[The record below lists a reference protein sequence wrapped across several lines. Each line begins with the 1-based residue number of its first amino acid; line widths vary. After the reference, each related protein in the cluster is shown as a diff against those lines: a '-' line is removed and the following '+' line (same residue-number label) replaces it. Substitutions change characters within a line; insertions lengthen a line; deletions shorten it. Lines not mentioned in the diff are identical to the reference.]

1 MRVFVQ
7 ITLSIIFAMAFV
19 MAQEQ
24 PGSTVKEKQAELPA
38 ASGTPEPQIAPE
50 LLPES
55 TILPAAPPDLRL
67 PAPIGPLP
75 AEGSLRQA
83 PVPKVHLSPEEE
95 ARIRVRLSALRAAA
109 ERTSRAVY
117 LLKLADGA
125 LSDEAKREF
134 MRAYDHTICMEMRRL
149 DPKIT
154 EAINEYE
161 RSQIRG
167 LAQGPSR
174 LVLASHRPQRI
185 DRRHRIRTT
194 DR

>member
-1 MRVFVQ
+1 M
-7 ITLSIIFAMAFV
+7 
-19 MAQEQ
+19 
-24 PGSTVKEKQAELPA
+24 
-38 ASGTPEPQIAPE
+38 
-50 LLPES
+50 
-55 TILPAAPPDLRL
+55 
-67 PAPIGPLP
+67 
-75 AEGSLRQA
+75 
-83 PVPKVHLSPEEE
+83 
-95 ARIRVRLSALRAAA
+95 RLSALRAAA